1 MGIDDTIGNGNGK
14 EWESPCMGMGMAPIP
29 IGINFHRLMQ
39 CLAYIIVTY
48 SLLWHL
54 LFIMTILLLR
64 TILLHLIETVRF
76 SDKLSTMIFH
86 VSWFLDTSK
95 MFMPQRLNDCLG
107 MGMRRNENSPLGIPW
122 ELELVTKLG
131 MGMGRNGNWAYGN
144 EREWE
149 CKKPFPII
157 SSVKV
162 LGLRC
167 GSPNS
172 YQKRFLWRQVYTC
185 ELEQLH
191 V

>member
-1 MGIDDTIGNGNGK
+1 MGIDDTNGNGK
-14 EWESPCMGMGMAPIP
+14 EWKSPCMGMGMAPIP

-54 LFIMTILLLR
+54 LFIMTILIWR

-86 VSWFLDTSK
+86 VSRFLDTSK

-107 MGMRRNENSPLGIPW
+107 MGMR
-122 ELELVTKLG
+122 
-131 MGMGRNGNWAYGN
+131 RNGNWAYGN